1 MAGEDELFVGVV
13 DDDTSTVGD
22 ALDDAGVSYVVDS
35 PQPVL
40 AADPDAIVAVG
51 ETALLS
57 VARRRPHAPV
67 LPVDAGAGLRS
78 VPEARLPGA
87 VARIRAG
94 DWTTEPHPLLTVDVD
109 DTQGSPAL
117 FDAMAV
123 TAEPAH
129 ISEYTVTAGDERVA
143 RFRADG
149 LVVATPAGT
158 RGYARSA
165 GAPVIPPG
173 LGVVAVV
180 PIAPFATSLDHW
192 VVPSEDVTITVE
204 RDDAT
209 VDVLADDRTIG
220 VADVREPV
228 RISADGAIET
238 IRVPEGQSPF
248 AAPGTE
254 LEKL

>member
-1 MAGEDELFVGVV
+1 MAGEDELLFGVIHDDDSSVV
-13 DDDTSTVGD
+13 D
-22 ALDDAGVSYVVDS
+22 ALAEAGVSPVVDS
-35 PQPVL
+35 PGPVL

-51 ETALLS
+51 EPALLS
-57 VARRRPHAPV
+57 VARRRPTVPI

-78 VPEARLPGA
+78 VPEARLSDA
-87 VARIRAG
+87 VTRIRAG
-94 DWTTEPHPLLTVDVD
+94 DWTTEHHPLLTVDVD
-109 DTQGSPAL
+109 DVQGSLAL
-117 FDAMAV
+117 FDAMTV

-129 ISEYTVTAGDERVA
+129 ISEYTVTAGGERVA

-158 RGYARSA
+158 RGYAQSA

-173 LGVVAVV
+173 PDVIAIV
-180 PIAPFATSLDHW
+180 PVAPFATSLDHW
-192 VVPSEDVTITVE
+192 VVPTEDVTITVE

-209 VDVLADDRTIG
+209 VDVLADDRTVG
-220 VADVREPV
+220 VADYGEPV
-228 RISADGAIET
+228 RISGDGAIET